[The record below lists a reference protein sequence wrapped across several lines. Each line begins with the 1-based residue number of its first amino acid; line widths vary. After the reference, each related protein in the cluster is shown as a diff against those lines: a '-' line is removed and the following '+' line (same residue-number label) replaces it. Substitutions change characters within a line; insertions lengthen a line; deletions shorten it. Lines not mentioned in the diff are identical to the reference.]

1 MRVVYLIGL
10 PGTGKTHVVRE
21 FMKRYATWVDHT
33 PIKLLDSHATNR
45 IRVLGRYDEGETF
58 AGTDRLSMAVNP
70 QAIEWVELCP
80 PELIIG
86 EGDRLNN
93 KAFFKACQKKRPEDL
108 TILHLTVSDEER
120 ERRYKERGSNQSD
133 KFIQTVRTKVKNIV
147 EEFGPKSTLFGEEP
161 GFVKEMRHET
171 PEDTIE
177 IVKYLMEQV
186 KEI

>member
-1 MRVVYLIGL
+1 MKVVYLIGL

-21 FMKRYATWVDHT
+21 FMKRYAQWETST
-33 PIKLLDSHATNR
+33 PIKLLDSHSSNR
-45 IRVLGRYDEGETF
+45 IRVLGRYEEGETF

-70 QAIEWVELCP
+70 QAIEYVEMCP

-93 KAFFKACQKKRPEDL
+93 KAFFKACQNRRKEDL

-120 ERRYKERGSNQSD
+120 KRRYKERGSDQSE

-147 EEFGPKSTLFGEEP
+147 DEFGDKQTLFGVEE
-161 GFVKEMRHET
+161 GVVVEMRHET
-171 PEDTIE
+171 NEDTIQ
-177 IVKYLMEQV
+177 IVKFLMEQI
-186 KEI
+186 KNI

>member
-1 MRVVYLIGL
+1 MRVIYLIGL
-10 PGTGKTHVVRE
+10 PGSGKTHVVRE
-21 FMKRYATWVDHT
+21 FMKRYSMWVEDT
-33 PIKLLDSHATNR
+33 PIKLMDSHYTNR
-45 IRVLGRYDEGETF
+45 IRVLGKYDDAETF

-93 KAFFKACQKKRPEDL
+93 KAFFKACQKERAEDL

-147 EEFGPKSTLFGEEP
+147 EEFGPKSTLFGEEA

-177 IVKYLMEQV
+177 IVKYLMDQL